1 MRDLGVWTHASDYS
15 REEDVERAL
24 DTLVEAGFSLVVAL
38 VKGGSGRVA
47 YGSSIAST
55 MSLSFDYVGAMA
67 EGCRERGLK
76 LHAWFCVFIEGGREP
91 GGQKH

>member
-76 LHAWFCVFIEGGREP
+76 LHAWFCVFIERGREP